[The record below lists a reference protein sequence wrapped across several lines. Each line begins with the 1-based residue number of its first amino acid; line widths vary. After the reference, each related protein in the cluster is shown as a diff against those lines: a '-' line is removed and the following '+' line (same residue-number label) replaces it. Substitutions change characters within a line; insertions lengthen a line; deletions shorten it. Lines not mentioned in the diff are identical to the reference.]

1 MHIALTEQSV
11 GTFDSGVANSTVFD
25 RCLASDFVVAR
36 ARKSTR
42 RKQETVNNECNTC
55 AAVGK
60 TAAVRSECLVLC
72 GECFSLLTFRCAAS
86 LDGLSVVCSASGA
99 NCQCC

>member
-1 MHIALTEQSV
+1 MNATRV
-11 GTFDSGVANSTVFD
+11 
-25 RCLASDFVVAR
+25 RLAR
-36 ARKSTR
+36 
-42 RKQETVNNECNTC
+42 
-55 AAVGK
+55 K

-72 GECFSLLTFRCAAS
+72 GECLSLLTFRCAAS